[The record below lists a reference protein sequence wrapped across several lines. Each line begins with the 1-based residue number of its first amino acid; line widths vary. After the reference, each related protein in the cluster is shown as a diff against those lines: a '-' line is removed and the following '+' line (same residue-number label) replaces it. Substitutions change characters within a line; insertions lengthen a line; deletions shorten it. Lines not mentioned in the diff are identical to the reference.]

1 MKKKNYI
8 ILIVILIV
16 VLISILVPIRDEGVM
31 HVGYK
36 NDKTVTTRYRD
47 YYNIYGMR
55 IYRIV
60 IDYRED

>member
-1 MKKKNYI
+1 MEKKNYV

-16 VLISILVPIRDEGVM
+16 VLISILVPIRNEGIM

-36 NDKTVTTRYRD
+36 NDKTVTTRYRA

-55 IYRIV
+55 IYKIV
-60 IDYRED
+60 IDYNED